1 VYGKDLFSNE
11 MAMKEVQ
18 AATMIRHSCS
28 TMAILRVVLVISVA
42 IVCWTVQVSISMHTH
57 SHSVSSH
64 VPDPAAKIA
73 ASTLQ
78 DIQKQTRKSNGVD
91 TARDKGN
98 TGSRM
103 ENSDKSGATTT
114 ATTNTAIPGPSQ
126 LLKTKRME
134 DPCHGYDGVLL
145 IQQGDR
151 YGAAATIFFLF
162 VLNQLLYADRF
173 NLLPWIH
180 LNDYSQWVYD
190 PMVHGKNGNSSTLQT
205 FQFMGGMQPVQETL
219 FDPSTNRTF
228 VYPGRPMKRRRHAR
242 QRPQSTTVEGT
253 GVWNTYFSPVSPFD
267 SNLVTPPSVATS
279 KSSSCHNKPLVTLP
293 LSMIIPALH
302 IHCPWSVRAWRYG
315 GLPAVLQDQ
324 EVTLHDWLGRHRRQ
338 GAAVVSKY
346 YQWQPAL
353 QQAADRANPAVAH
366 VHSSSSHGQPDQQ
379 KQPPRERECLALH
392 VRHSDKGN
400 RRRRIPLESFL
411 PFVEAYVELTVG
423 GSVYLAT
430 DSSSVLDQVQQT
442 WPKTIVERLRTQG
455 ARENGGHTMV
465 RSPNSTAVFKLGKH
479 DQTNFQVLTDIAAMS
494 HCQFLLHGLS
504 AVSEAVHYWNPALHE
519 QSVNLDDPQH
529 MLVSD
534 FRQLVQCHTV
544 CVARSQLIDGS
555 GDNDPHQQDSR
566 AKRIVLN

>member
-1 VYGKDLFSNE
+1 
-11 MAMKEVQ
+11 MKEVQ
-18 AATMIRHSCS
+18 VATMVRHSCS
-28 TMAILRVVLVISVA
+28 TMAILRVVLVVSVA
-42 IVCWTVQVSISMHTH
+42 IVCWTLHVSLSMDAH

-64 VPDPAAKIA
+64 VEDHAATIA
-73 ASTLQ
+73 
-78 DIQKQTRKSNGVD
+78 TRKPNDVD
-91 TARDKGN
+91 TAHDNGN
-98 TGSRM
+98 AGSRR
-103 ENSDKSGATTT
+103 ENGEKSVTATAANTNTTTT
-114 ATTNTAIPGPSQ
+114 AATSASQ
-126 LLKTKRME
+126 LLETKRIE
-134 DPCHGYDGVLL
+134 DPCHGYDGILL

-190 PMVHGKNGNSSTLQT
+190 PIVHGRNGNSSTLQK
-205 FQFMGGMQPVQETL
+205 FKFLGGMQPVEETL

-228 VYPGRPMKRRRHAR
+228 VYPGRPVKRRRHAR
-242 QRPQSTTVEGT
+242 QRPKSVTVEGT
-253 GVWNTYFSPVSPFD
+253 GVWNSYFSPVSPFHSAD
-267 SNLVTPPSVATS
+267 LVTPSSVAS

-293 LSMIIPALH
+293 PAMILPALH

-315 GLPAVLQDQ
+315 GLPAILQDQ
-324 EVTLHDWLGRHRRQ
+324 GVTLHDWLGRHRRQ

-353 QQAADRANPAVAH
+353 KQAADRANPAVAH
-366 VHSSSSHGQPDQQ
+366 SSHEGQPDQQ
-379 KQPPRERECLALH
+379 PPPRRECLALH

-430 DSSSVLDQVQQT
+430 DSSSVLEQVQQT

-455 ARENGGHTMV
+455 ARKNGEHTMV
-465 RSPNSTAVFKLGKH
+465 RSPNSTAVFKLGQH

-504 AVSEAVHYWNPALHE
+504 AVSEAVHYLNPSLHE
-519 QSVNLDDPQH
+519 QSVNLEDPQH

-534 FRQLVQCHTV
+534 FRELVQLVSSSSATQ
-544 CVARSQLIDGS
+544 
-555 GDNDPHQQDSR
+555 
-566 AKRIVLN
+566 